1 MDSRVMQWLPT
12 AKVAVEYSTRLQPR
26 EKALIVTDPTT
37 RDYPASRD
45 LADAV
50 YLAARYV
57 GADVSLIEFPARS
70 RPNEELPDIVAAAMS
85 AADVIYLAATMA
97 SFHTQATRR
106 ALDKGARVLGIFGGD
121 SAANTVGRGR
131 ALDLC
136 PRSVEE
142 LEQIARITTAL
153 AGMFAHGGT
162 LRATTQKGT
171 DVTCEVGDLE
181 IHNMD
186 ALYRGPGAWS
196 HFVPGLTGGGPNW
209 ASTQGTLVVDASITP
224 VRRPLTGEQPVV
236 LHIQDGFVR
245 SVEGGLAA
253 AEWKRM
259 GDELGDPNAFAVA
272 EYGFGAHPRA
282 RTPVGWPVED
292 ERIYGGFHLG
302 VGTNTAYGGSNRTGW
317 HIDASCLAASAWFNG
332 EPFLADG
339 EFTIAGL
346 R

>member
-50 YLAARYV
+50 YMAARYV
-57 GADVSLIEFPARS
+57 GADVSIIEFPARS

-142 LEQIARITTAL
+142 LEQIARVTTAL

-171 DVTCEVGDLE
+171 GRHL
-181 IHNMD
+181 
-186 ALYRGPGAWS
+186 RG
-196 HFVPGLTGGGPNW
+196 
-209 ASTQGTLVVDASITP
+209 
-224 VRRPLTGEQPVV
+224 RRP
-236 LHIQDGFVR
+236 R
-245 SVEGGLAA
+245 
-253 AEWKRM
+253 
-259 GDELGDPNAFAVA
+259 DPQHGRAV
-272 EYGFGAHPRA
+272 PRA
-282 RTPVGWPVED
+282 RRMEPLRPGPD
-292 ERIYGGFHLG
+292 GGRAELG
-302 VGTNTAYGGSNRTGW
+302 VDAGHARRGRQHHSGTPPAHR
-317 HIDASCLAASAWFNG
+317 
-332 EPFLADG
+332 
-339 EFTIAGL
+339 
-346 R
+346 